1 MKMMLHKMSLIFLNY
16 QRRNSSLLEKCG
28 KDRLIENWRP
38 ISLLNI
44 DYKILT
50 KCLTERV
57 KKILEKLIDQSQTC
71 FVKGR
76 NISDGLRIILDVMDE
91 TDINKKEGLLV
102 TIDFEKAFDSL
113 SWDYLFKAIKTFNFG
128 TDFLRW
134 VKLCYT
140 DISSCVMNFKHSSP
154 YFSINRGVRQGD
166 SLSPYLFILAVE
178 LMSINIR
185 NDDNIRGLN
194 YENNEIKIL
203 SYADDTTAIL
213 QDETDA
219 NKLFAHLKEF
229 ERISGLKMN
238 KSKTEGLW
246 LGIKKHSNF
255 KPLGIKW
262 KSVIKILGIHIS
274 YDKQLAEQKNFIEK
288 IAKIKIKLNLWKQ
301 RNLSIYG
308 KILIIKTFALSQ
320 ILYLST
326 VLHIPDHIVKE
337 IETLSYQFLW
347 NGKQHKVKK
356 RVITQDFEKGGC
368 RMIDLEEMMKVQKIK
383 LIIKHFVEKE
393 KQWKYTMQTILG
405 IKNLNLFLKSNFI
418 IPPHVSPFYN
428 DVLKFWKEVKFDKC
442 EVSDDILSQYIW
454 YNQEITINKLTLYN
468 KHFIEN
474 GIIQIKDIINE
485 NGTFKNIRELNR
497 EFGINKNY
505 FLFYHGLVNAIPKQ
519 WSKTIN
525 GNKINNAACYLFL
538 KDTKIDIEKVKY
550 DKIYSHLVQKK
561 CDVSKAN
568 IKYSEFFNIND
579 DQWEKI
585 YYLPFKVNV
594 SNKAKENQYK
604 LIHDYI
610 PTNKLLYKMNF
621 KDSPRCN
628 FCNMY
633 EQNTCHM
640 FYNCFEIKNFWFR
653 VMDWLRT
660 DHQTN
665 VNIELKC
672 VIIGDNNLNDFVNVV
687 ILYGKLFI
695 SKCKYNDERPAF
707 EKFLSTLTLNQV
719 LK

>member
-1 MKMMLHKMSLIFLNY
+1 MEEGERSTAYFFNLEKHNALKKNIRKIKDNDREITEQSKILDHIAEYYAKLYKKKNVDLLNTNIFTQANIPKLSEEEQSLCEGAITVEECSKIIKLFSKNKTPGNDGLPIEFYLEFWNEFGHMMVDSFNY
-16 QRRNSSLLEKCG
+16 SFENELLSVSQRQAVISLLDKPG
-28 KDRLIENWRP
+28 KDRLLIENWRP

-57 KKILEKLIDQSQTC
+57 KKILEKLIDQSQTG

-428 DVLKFWKEVKFDKC
+428 DVLKFWKEVK
-442 EVSDDILSQYIW
+442 I
-454 YNQEITINKLTLYN
+454 
-468 KHFIEN
+468 
-474 GIIQIKDIINE
+474 
-485 NGTFKNIRELNR
+485 
-497 EFGINKNY
+497 
-505 FLFYHGLVNAIPKQ
+505 
-519 WSKTIN
+519 
-525 GNKINNAACYLFL
+525 
-538 KDTKIDIEKVKY
+538 
-550 DKIYSHLVQKK
+550 
-561 CDVSKAN
+561 
-568 IKYSEFFNIND
+568 
-579 DQWEKI
+579 
-585 YYLPFKVNV
+585 
-594 SNKAKENQYK
+594 
-604 LIHDYI
+604 
-610 PTNKLLYKMNF
+610 
-621 KDSPRCN
+621 
-628 FCNMY
+628 
-633 EQNTCHM
+633 
-640 FYNCFEIKNFWFR
+640 
-653 VMDWLRT
+653 
-660 DHQTN
+660 
-665 VNIELKC
+665 
-672 VIIGDNNLNDFVNVV
+672 
-687 ILYGKLFI
+687 
-695 SKCKYNDERPAF
+695 
-707 EKFLSTLTLNQV
+707 
-719 LK
+719 